1 MYMYVIT
8 TVTCVVADESQP
20 NLYRGMYRSELQDF
34 IRQLLTSL
42 CFVADESQ
50 PNLHRG
56 MYRSELQDFIRQLL
70 TDWNVQDMYID
81 RTIDAVEFQYTY
93 WPDPE
98 NRTARQQEF
107 IHVSVVDGILQD

>member
-1 MYMYVIT
+1 
-8 TVTCVVADESQP
+8 
-20 NLYRGMYRSELQDF
+20 
-34 IRQLLTSL
+34 
-42 CFVADESQ
+42 
-50 PNLHRG
+50 

-107 IHVSVVDGILQD
+107 IHVSVVDDILQEKKCFNGMRFLGSRFKRDGVVSTKSAIESNYFS

>member
-1 MYMYVIT
+1 
-8 TVTCVVADESQP
+8 
-20 NLYRGMYRSELQDF
+20 
-34 IRQLLTSL
+34 
-42 CFVADESQ
+42 
-50 PNLHRG
+50 

-70 TDWNVQDMYID
+70 TDWNVQDVYID

-107 IHVSVVDGILQD
+107 IHVRAVNIKAVTYDERCKTFQTIECNWNRQKTTD